1 MADERPQIPD
11 FYAVLGVG
19 FDASN
24 EELRAAWRTAV
35 KQWHPDRNR
44 SPEAHSMMA
53 QINEAWEVLGD
64 AERRAE
70 YDTVYF
76 QHRSAMADQ
85 ERKRREA
92 ERRERERQQREAEE
106 TRRRRME
113 EERRRAESA
122 REEPTSQRQQ
132 RAREESRSR
141 TNVSNRRGAG
151 DPVSTTILPIFWSAV
166 ILVLIVIGVAI
177 FSNSSG
183 VTNESDSAA
192 TRMAA
197 LTVEPSN
204 PTTSVNRTRREYRL
218 NSEPWRATPSPTTVS
233 VTATPTL
240 TTAPTPGLVPTVPPS
255 PRVLVLPSP
264 LPTATVRPTLTSEP
278 TPTVAPSPTTVQKE
292 LNPLLTEA
300 LWTELTRRDSLPDP
314 DRVAYLVDLC
324 ADVNSTDSKGMT
336 MFEYAVLTDYELGV
350 VQSLSAGVS
359 SDSATEALWV
369 ELTRDPLYG
378 PSLDEVTYY
387 IALGADVLSLDSQGR
402 TMLEYATSRARA
414 ITILQLLSAG
424 VSVED
429 ATKALWATLYRHRER
444 DEVAYRNPSRDEVAY
459 LIDLGA
465 DIHSMDQD
473 GRTMF
478 EYAVGR
484 AYAYP
489 VVRLLSDRLSVEAA
503 TKALWAV
510 LYRGIGAEP
519 THEEIDYLLGLGAD
533 VSVLDSFGRTMFEY
547 ATSRGYGY
555 SIVRLLTGGLSAEVA
570 TKALW
575 ATLYRDDTFG
585 ASRDEILRLIGLG
598 ADVSSLD
605 SINRTMFEYALD
617 RDYDVEILK
626 LLEADVPSPS
636 STPTATAIPTQRP
649 SHDFVELG
657 AGTLR
662 YTVFYGGGCRGPSIA
677 YDATSGNVE
686 FSFEMPSA
694 SDWSI
699 GLLYHRG
706 GSRTHSATYVF
717 GSVRTGVGVGH
728 WTRVDGLDIGSVE
741 PVSVPL
747 TMYDGTVGALNDVA
761 IQIDADGTSLE
772 LNGTLVL
779 HVPASELR
787 PSSGEM
793 QVCAGLLSDEWED
806 YGIDYIDL
814 RAWTE

>member
-1 MADERPQIPD
+1 MAYFVNLGADVDSTDSEGMTM
-11 FYAVLGVG
+11 FEYAVLMDYELDVIQLLSAGI
-19 FDASN
+19 ST
-24 EELRAAWRTAV
+24 EEATAALWARLT
-35 KQWHPDRNR
+35 HPYHSRMSRDEVVFYIGLGADVR
-44 SPEAHSMMA
+44 SP
-53 QINEAWEVLGD
+53 
-64 AERRAE
+64 
-70 YDTVYF
+70 
-76 QHRSAMADQ
+76 
-85 ERKRREA
+85 
-92 ERRERERQQREAEE
+92 
-106 TRRRRME
+106 
-113 EERRRAESA
+113 
-122 REEPTSQRQQ
+122 
-132 RAREESRSR
+132 
-141 TNVSNRRGAG
+141 
-151 DPVSTTILPIFWSAV
+151 
-166 ILVLIVIGVAI
+166 
-177 FSNSSG
+177 
-183 VTNESDSAA
+183 DSEG
-192 TRMAA
+192 R
-197 LTVEPSN
+197 
-204 PTTSVNRTRREYRL
+204 
-218 NSEPWRATPSPTTVS
+218 
-233 VTATPTL
+233 
-240 TTAPTPGLVPTVPPS
+240 
-255 PRVLVLPSP
+255 
-264 LPTATVRPTLTSEP
+264 
-278 TPTVAPSPTTVQKE
+278 
-292 LNPLLTEA
+292 
-300 LWTELTRRDSLPDP
+300 
-314 DRVAYLVDLC
+314 
-324 ADVNSTDSKGMT
+324 T

-359 SDSATEALWV
+359 SESATEALWV
-369 ELTRDPLYG
+369 ELTRDPHYG

-429 ATKALWATLYRHRER
+429 ATNALWATLYRHWAR

-465 DIHSMDQD
+465 DIHSMDQE

-478 EYAVGR
+478 EYAVGQ

-503 TKALWAV
+503 TKALWAA

-533 VSVLDSFGRTMFEY
+533 VSVPDSFGRTMFEY

-575 ATLYRDDTFG
+575 ATLYRYDTFG

-626 LLEADVPSPS
+626 LLEADVPTPS

-649 SHDFVELG
+649 SHDFAELG
-657 AGTLR
+657 SGTLD
-662 YTVFYGGGCRGPSIA
+662 YTVFYRGGCRGPSIA

-706 GSRTHSATYVF
+706 GSRTHSAAYVF